1 MPSRTT
7 NLNLIKQNGNE
18 ALDVTKLNENFDIL
32 DGVVPAMSSFSKAG
46 ATVKIG
52 FDGSSYHWHL
62 ITIASSNASAMGA
75 WIVYFTSDGALRIF
89 EIAKGSGITNV
100 AADGTFG
107 IVFTFGSGTPT
118 EATKR
123 VNDISFRGA
132 QYLGYNY
139 D

>member
-7 NLNLIKQNGNE
+7 NLNLIKPNGNE
-18 ALDVTKLNENFDIL
+18 ALDVTHLNENFQIL
-32 DGVVPAMSSFSKAG
+32 DDVVPAMSSFSKAG

-62 ITIASSNASAMGA
+62 ITIACSNATTMGA
-75 WIVYFTSDGALRIF
+75 WMVYFTSDGSARIF

-107 IVFTFGSGTPT
+107 LKFTFSSGTPSD
-118 EATKR
+118 ATKR

>member
-7 NLNLIKQNGNE
+7 RLNMIKPNGNE
-18 ALDVTKLNENFDIL
+18 ALDVTDLNDNFQIL
-32 DGVVPAMSSFSKAG
+32 DDVVPAMSGFSKSG
-46 ATVKIG
+46 STVKIG
-52 FDGSSYHWHL
+52 FDGSTYHWHL
-62 ITIASSNASAMGA
+62 ITICTSSNTAMGA
-75 WIVYFTSDGALRIF
+75 WLVYFASNGTPQIIELG
-89 EIAKGSGITNV
+89 KGSGIASV
-100 AADGTFG
+100 ARDGDFG
-107 IVFTFGSGTPT
+107 LVFTFNSGSPS

>member
-7 NLNLIKQNGNE
+7 NLNLIKPNGNE
-18 ALDVTKLNENFDIL
+18 ALDVTDLNENFDIL
-32 DGVVPAMSSFSKAG
+32 DEVVPAMSSFSKAG

-62 ITIASSNASAMGA
+62 ITIACSSVNAMGA
-75 WIVYFTSDGALRIF
+75 WIVYFTSEGSPRIL
-89 EIAKGSGITNV
+89 ELAKGSGITNV

-107 IVFTFGSGTPT
+107 IVFTFSSGTIAD
-118 EATKR
+118 ATKR

>member
-1 MPSRTT
+1 MATNTT
-7 NLNLIKQNGNE
+7 RLGLIKQNGNE

-62 ITIASSNASAMGA
+62 ITIASSNASTMGA
-75 WIVYFTSDGALRIF
+75 WMVYFTSDGSLRIF

-107 IVFTFGSGTPT
+107 IVFTFSSGTPS

-123 VNDISFRGA
+123 VNDISYRGA

>member
-1 MPSRTT
+1 MATNTT
-7 NLNLIKQNGNE
+7 RLNLVKPNGNE
-18 ALDVTKLNENFDIL
+18 AVDNTVLNGNFDIL
-32 DGVVPAMSSFSKAG
+32 DSVVPAMSSFSKAG

-75 WIVYFTSDGALRIF
+75 WIVYFTSDGSLRIF

-107 IVFTFGSGTPT
+107 IVFTFSSGTPS

-123 VNDISFRGA
+123 VNDISYRGA